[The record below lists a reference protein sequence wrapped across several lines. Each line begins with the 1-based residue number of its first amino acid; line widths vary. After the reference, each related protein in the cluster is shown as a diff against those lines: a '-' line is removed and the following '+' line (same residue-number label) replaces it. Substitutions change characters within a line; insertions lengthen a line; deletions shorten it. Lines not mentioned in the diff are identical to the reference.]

1 VHRGIGEKFSEFLGQ
16 ASDVKVASAP
26 NPIET
31 ESALRQFSM
40 QVMML
45 TKYPNPFLFND
56 LTLKGESA
64 IEFINHSKDGAVNE
78 LADLAAQFLTFVVNG
93 DYDGEQG
100 IVSADDVPLD
110 AKTPSGAPRVNTGQ
124 DYGNAVQYEAD
135 KTLDPYLYRPIN
147 GPVPN
152 HHEVVGLPS
161 TTGLTQG
168 MFDEATAVQRKRK
181 MNEGNGTKDEPINSM
196 EQVIGEGPPG
206 GLVKFDDEFDENG
219 DPISKGKKRSKISR
233 KIVRLVRIPLASI
246 LSMHTMGLLEPSS
259 LPELL
264 STITGFDQSYFT
276 SANPR
281 LNEVNG
287 PEGQKGFFEEQ
298 APDPAAIPA
307 ATGFGS
313 SGV

>member
-1 VHRGIGEKFSEFLGQ
+1 MARHLSHL
-16 ASDVKVASAP
+16 
-26 NPIET
+26 
-31 ESALRQFSM
+31 SAL
-40 QVMML
+40 
-45 TKYPNPFLFND
+45 
-56 LTLKGESA
+56 
-64 IEFINHSKDGAVNE
+64 
-78 LADLAAQFLTFVVNG
+78 
-93 DYDGEQG
+93 
-100 IVSADDVPLD
+100 
-110 AKTPSGAPRVNTGQ
+110 
-124 DYGNAVQYEAD
+124 
-135 KTLDPYLYRPIN
+135 
-147 GPVPN
+147 
-152 HHEVVGLPS
+152 
-161 TTGLTQG
+161 
-168 MFDEATAVQRKRK
+168 
-181 MNEGNGTKDEPINSM
+181 